1 MTNVIIKR
9 DKSISEIVPIF
20 SGREACNPSH
30 TFGPHAREHYLIHFC
45 ISGRGTLEDKYGSHE
60 IVAGE
65 MFIIRPSEITVYRA
79 DENDPWEYV
88 WLAFTGSRALLF
100 TTEKSVYK
108 APDGVVEKLAELVE
122 ERSYTPDAYLAIIH
136 ALIDACF
143 SGEVE
148 RDDIVSSIKQYIQH
162 NYMEPLSVSGLADVF
177 SFERSY
183 LFRIFKERYGVGIK
197 EYITHVRMERAKAYL
212 ADGKR
217 VADCAAMVGYTDEF
231 NFSRSFKKQFG
242 ISPREWQS
250 QNKK

>member
-1 MTNVIIKR
+1 
-9 DKSISEIVPIF
+9 
-20 SGREACNPSH
+20 
-30 TFGPHAREHYLIHFC
+30 
-45 ISGRGTLEDKYGSHE
+45 
-60 IVAGE
+60 
-65 MFIIRPSEITVYRA
+65 
-79 DENDPWEYV
+79 
-88 WLAFTGSRALLF
+88 
-100 TTEKSVYK
+100 
-108 APDGVVEKLAELVE
+108 
-122 ERSYTPDAYLAIIH
+122 
-136 ALIDACF
+136 
-143 SGEVE
+143 
-148 RDDIVSSIKQYIQH
+148 
-162 NYMEPLSVSGLADVF
+162 MEPLSVSGLADVF